1 MNDGSLFKSIILS
14 LIAGAVIVGLTPPAN
29 AQYFGEDSH
38 ASKAVSSTS
47 LMIRPVDS
55 YSTARTVKTSRTS
68 SDLPADLS
76 GVVPVPEGSG
86 TVKVNNLAMLE
97 ALINICANGAEMVCF
112 LWGAG
117 LIFACLRKIGKPG
130 LARSFAIALIPIIL
144 GLCTPPAFNWAI
156 DAVGTA
162 DIFS

>member
-1 MNDGSLFKSIILS
+1 MKSIILS
-14 LIAGAVIVGLTPPAN
+14 LIAGSVIVGLTQPAN
-29 AQYFGEDSH
+29 AQYIGEDSH
-38 ASKAVSSTS
+38 ASKAVSTTN
-47 LMIRPVDS
+47 LMIKPVENSAPRVPKKGTALSDS
-55 YSTARTVKTSRTS
+55 
-68 SDLPADLS
+68 PINLS
-76 GVVPVPEGSG
+76 GVERVPGGPG

-97 ALINICANGAEMVCF
+97 ALINICANGAEIVCF

-130 LARSFAIALIPIIL
+130 LARSFAFALIPIIL

-156 DAVGTA
+156 DSVRTA